1 LQWRL
6 IFRVILN
13 NIFMLK
19 FITLFFSTLFM
30 GILAQESKQNFHNY
44 FYDQRR
50 SFFEAMPIEK
60 NEIIMLGNSITN
72 CANWDE
78 LFPNKRI
85 KNRGISGDI
94 TLGVLDR
101 MDEIV
106 KRKPKKIFILIGIN
120 DISLNIDKSIILTNY
135 QGIISKIKK
144 DSPKTTIYIQSILPT
159 NDAFDTFKKHQGKM
173 DTIKEVNTA
182 LQKLASDNSVLFL
195 NFFPEFLDNEGKL
208 SKQFTNDGLH
218 LLGEGYLHWASLL
231 KKYI

>member
-1 LQWRL
+1 M
-6 IFRVILN
+6 IKVIV
-13 NIFMLK
+13 
-19 FITLFFSTLFM
+19 LFFSTLFM
-30 GILAQESKQNFHNY
+30 GVLAQENLQNFHNY

-50 SFFEAMPIEK
+50 SFFEAMPVEK

-78 LFPNKRI
+78 LLPNKRI

-120 DISLNIDKSIILTNY
+120 DISLKIDKSIILTNY
-135 QGIISKIKK
+135 QGIITKIKTE
-144 DSPKTTIYIQSILPT
+144 SPKTIIYIQSILPT
-159 NDAFDTFKKHQGKM
+159 NDAFDTFKNHQGKM
-173 DTIKEVNTA
+173 DIIKEVNIG
-182 LQKLASDNSVLFL
+182 LEKLAIENEVVFL
-195 NFFPEFLDNEGKL
+195 NIFPEFLDEQGKL
-208 SKQFTNDGLH
+208 SKQYTNDGLH
-218 LLGEGYLHWASLL
+218 LLGGGYLLWASLI